1 MRLLLTLLC
10 LIPLVGSPKD
20 PPQSAAIDTD
30 QSTLLIHVA
39 KSGLFSFAGDNHEV
53 RAPIASGSV
62 NESAGSV
69 ELKVAAGKLTV
80 LDPALSPAKRAE
92 VQQRMLGAEV
102 LDVVHYPEI
111 LFRSDRVEPLKENE
125 WTVRGSLSLHG
136 HTHPVTIHV
145 IRTVGHYRG
154 TAALKQTD
162 FGITPISVAGG
173 TVKVKDELKIDF
185 DIVAH

>member
-1 MRLLLTLLC
+1 
-10 LIPLVGSPKD
+10 
-20 PPQSAAIDTD
+20 
-30 QSTLLIHVA
+30 
-39 KSGLFSFAGDNHEV
+39 
-53 RAPIASGSV
+53 
-62 NESAGSV
+62 
-69 ELKVAAGKLTV
+69 
-80 LDPALSPAKRAE
+80 
-92 VQQRMLGAEV
+92 MLGAEV
-102 LDVVHYPEI
+102 LDLAHYPEI

-145 IRTVGHYRG
+145 VRTAGHYRG
-154 TAALKQTD
+154 RAALKQTD